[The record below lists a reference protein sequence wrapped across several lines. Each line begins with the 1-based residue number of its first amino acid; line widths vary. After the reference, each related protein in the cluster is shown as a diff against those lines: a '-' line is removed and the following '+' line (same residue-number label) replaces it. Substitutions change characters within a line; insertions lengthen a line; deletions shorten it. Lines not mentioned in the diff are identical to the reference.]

1 MRKLHQLTRRCDM
14 AFKIN
19 TTSFNITTET
29 DIEALTILLR
39 LLGLDIASFG
49 LYMGVSE
56 QDIIL
61 TDDEGVKTVALWAI
75 NYLKDIINA
84 ELIHLGYQ
92 AKDIKAQGLF
102 VEYDEIVYSVNE
114 AITSGAITESQP
126 LNINKDAILTEA
138 GAIKAKYLVNA
149 QNILQDFL
157 EQ

>member
-1 MRKLHQLTRRCDM
+1 M
-14 AFKIN
+14 AFKIKTN
-19 TTSFNITTET
+19 SFNITTET

-39 LLGLDIASFG
+39 LLGLDISSFG

-75 NYLKDIINA
+75 NYLKDLINA

-102 VEYDEIVYSVNE
+102 VDYDEIVFSVNE

-126 LNINKDAILTEA
+126 LSINKDAILTEA
-138 GAIKAKYLVNA
+138 GAIKAKFLVHA
-149 QNILQDFL
+149 QSILEDFL
-157 EQ
+157 TTT

>member
-1 MRKLHQLTRRCDM
+1 M
-14 AFKIN
+14 AFKIKTN
-19 TTSFNITTET
+19 SFNITTET

-61 TDDEGVKTVALWAI
+61 TDDEGVKTVALWSI

-102 VEYDEIVYSVNE
+102 VDYDEIVFSVNE

-126 LNINKDAILTEA
+126 LSINKDAILTEA
-138 GAIKAKYLVNA
+138 GAIKAKFLVNA
-149 QNILQDFL
+149 QSVLEDFL
-157 EQ
+157 TTA